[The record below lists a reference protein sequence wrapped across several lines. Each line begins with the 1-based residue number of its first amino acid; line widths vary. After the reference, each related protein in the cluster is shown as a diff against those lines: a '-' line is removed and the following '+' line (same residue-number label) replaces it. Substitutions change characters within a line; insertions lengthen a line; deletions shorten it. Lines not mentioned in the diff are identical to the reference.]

1 MASDAFDPNRDFAD
15 DPPPPPRD
23 PDGYDGSGSGPRP
36 TPPPVTAAPQPQFNR
51 EQFRDAWMS
60 TGTDVNRQNELLNM
74 HGLTADGAG
83 RFTLPT
89 GEVIDGRIGARA
101 GINQAAWTGVGPTA
115 GPGGESG
122 GGGYGQTSGSIGGAG
137 GSGAGGFMGSV
148 REQLMKILQQ
158 SQQPVDANS
167 DQIKVPMEAA
177 QNEAQRQL
185 EGEQKALAEA
195 QYAQGRGSASNELTQ
210 GIQQS
215 RERVAGSLGNL
226 RGQLLQRVAEQRM
239 SQLQQ
244 ALSLAVQSGDA
255 EAARAL
261 QMQLA
266 QMQNSLQRAS
276 LSEGARQFDL
286 GLGERRRQF
295 DDSFGLD
302 AARFRYQQDRDL
314 AGQAVG

>member
-1 MASDAFDPNRDFAD
+1 MTRDPNDDLPDPPDANSDA
-15 DPPPPPRD
+15 
-23 PDGYDGSGSGPRP
+23 P
-36 TPPPVTAAPQPQFNR
+36 TPPDAPASDPAPTAAPKSPFNR

-115 GPGGESG
+115 GPGGDGGSG

-137 GSGAGGFMGSV
+137 GAGAGGFMGSV

-167 DQIKVPMEAA
+167 DQITVPMEAA

-226 RGQLLQRVAEQRM
+226 RGQLLQRVAEQRVG
-239 SQLQQ
+239 QLQQ
-244 ALSLAVQSGDA
+244 ALSLAVASGDA

-314 AGQAVG
+314 VNAGQSNSGE